1 MGVKMPRRI
10 AKRLSISPER
20 RKINDAR
27 KKGRS
32 PEAIGRMITP
42 LNSHQKVERADF
54 FCRVRDA
61 FHIFA
66 RRSSEVLGTAWAFIG
81 AIVII
86 VVWGL
91 TGPTFHFSDTW
102 QLIINTG
109 TTIVTFLMVFL
120 IQNTQNRDAK
130 AVHLKLDELIRAL
143 QGARNHLVDLEKLS
157 DEELKGLEEQFTRLR
172 EHAQEKTEPFS
183 SLHESEEV

>member
-1 MGVKMPRRI
+1 MVIPH
-10 AKRLSISPER
+10 
-20 RKINDAR
+20 
-27 KKGRS
+27 
-32 PEAIGRMITP
+32 
-42 LNSHQKVERADF
+42 NSHQKAESDDF

-61 FHIFA
+61 FHIYA
-66 RRSSEVLGTAWAFIG
+66 RKYSEVLGKAWAFIG

-143 QGARNHLVDLEKLS
+143 RGARNNLVDLEKLS
-157 DEELKGLEEQFTRLR
+157 DEELKVLEEQFTRLR
-172 EHAQEKTEPFS
+172 ERSQKTADRVSNVRTPGK
-183 SLHESEEV
+183 V

>member
-1 MGVKMPRRI
+1 MPRRI
-10 AKRLSISPER
+10 AKWLIISPER

-32 PEAIGRMITP
+32 PEAIGRMVTRH
-42 LNSHQKVERADF
+42 NSHQKVERGDF

-61 FHIFA
+61 FRVFA
-66 RRSSEVLGTAWAFIG
+66 RRSSEVLGMAWAFIG

-86 VVWGL
+86 AVWAL
-91 TGPTFHFSDTW
+91 TGPAFHFSDTW

-172 EHAQEKTEPFS
+172 EQAQETDERVS
-183 SLHESEEV
+183 HLHESEEV